1 MVTILII
8 DDDPD
13 LCTLVRITLTKAGYQ
28 VEAASNGRSG
38 LEKAIQI
45 QPDLILLDIMMPD
58 GSGWDVCQQLREVG
72 DAPIIFLSAKGSEG
86 DIVRGLG
93 LGADDY
99 VSKPFRSRE
108 LAARIEAVLRRS
120 RTDSTEADIVYRIGD
135 LAVDKARWQVRR
147 GDEPIHVTPTEFRL
161 LLLLAKHAGRPVAH
175 QDILTEVWGTEHKG
189 NLNLLKVYVRQVRQK
204 VERDPD
210 QPQYLVTKR
219 GIGYQLG

>member
-13 LCTLVRITLTKAGYQ
+13 LCTLVRITLSKAGYQ
-28 VEAASNGRSG
+28 VEAAYNGRSG

-72 DAPIIFLSAKGSEG
+72 DAPVIFLSAKGSEG
-86 DIVRGLG
+86 DVVRGLK

-99 VSKPFRSRE
+99 ISKPFRSRE
-108 LAARIEAVLRRS
+108 LVARIEAVLRRS
-120 RTDSTEADIVYRIGD
+120 RTDSAEVDVVYRVGD
-135 LAVDKARWQVRR
+135 LAIDKARWEVRR
-147 GDEPIHVTPTEFRL
+147 GDELVYLTPTEFRL
-161 LLLLAKHAGRPVAH
+161 LLLLAQHASRPVAH
-175 QDILTEVWGTEHKG
+175 QEILTEVWGTEHKG

-204 VERDPD
+204 IERDPD